1 MLSELIGLTFQA
13 EEHANK
19 CSTHTCS
26 QVALNATKSFI
37 SESNTNFSSSITKKV
52 QGKNHQPSCLKMQK
66 LIVFPSST

>member
-1 MLSELIGLTFQA
+1 MFQA

-26 QVALNATKSFI
+26 QNALNSTKPFVSGT
-37 SESNTNFSSSITKKV
+37 NTNLSSPIIKKV
-52 QGKNHQPSCLKMQK
+52 QGKNHQSSWFKMQK